1 MHAKTSDRVMETVWP
16 WQKPPDGRSAEKT
29 GPRALLQAGILA
41 AIGAGLF
48 WGFHREA
55 MAGVAWTMGALVGLS
70 GLLAPRVFKA
80 IERLGR
86 RLGQGVGIGL
96 TYLLL
101 VPFYFLVFVPAHAVL
116 AFRGKDPMKRQFPSP
131 DETCWTPKKTS
142 ANLNHYQK
150 QLSGTF

>member
-16 WQKPPDGRSAEKT
+16 WERAAAVR
-29 GPRALLQAGILA
+29 PREQIARRAWLQAGILA

-48 WGFHREA
+48 WGLHRET
-55 MAGVAWTMGALVGLS
+55 MAGVAWTMAALVGLS

-86 RLGQGVGIGL
+86 RLGQWVGIGL

-142 ANLNHYQK
+142 ANLNHYRK
-150 QLSGTF
+150 QFS

>member
-1 MHAKTSDRVMETVWP
+1 MHAKTTDRVMETVWP
-16 WQKPPDGRSAEKT
+16 WERASAARPGDKVGR
-29 GPRALLQAGILA
+29 RAAVQAGILA

-48 WGFHREA
+48 WGLHREA
-55 MAGVAWTMGALVGLS
+55 MAGVAWTVGALVGIS
-70 GLLAPRVFKA
+70 GFLAPRVFQA

-116 AFRGKDPMKRQFPSP
+116 AFRGKDPMKRQFPCP
-131 DETCWTPKKTS
+131 DETCWTPKKPS
-142 ANLNHYQK
+142 ANLNHYRK
-150 QLSGTF
+150 QFS